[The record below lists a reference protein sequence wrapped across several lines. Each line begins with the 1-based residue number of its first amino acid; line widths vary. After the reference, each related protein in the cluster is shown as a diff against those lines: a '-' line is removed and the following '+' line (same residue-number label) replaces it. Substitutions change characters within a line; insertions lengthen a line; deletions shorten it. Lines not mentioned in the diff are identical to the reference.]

1 MDSKFLNLN
10 PQIFWLV
17 QRLFWSKKTQQ
28 QNCFGPI
35 RKNRNS
41 WLRIEKSRSSIWW
54 TAYSSLIITSFVLFF
69 ISSLSKRSLVTE
81 GLQNI
86 FFDRDGQ
93 VLRPFFSFANI
104 VHFAHWNCSTTFNK
118 MIGYKYW
125 KPRQKNLFPYF
136 DMRHIVFGVGVTM
149 F

>member
-1 MDSKFLNLN
+1 MDSKFLYLN
-10 PQIFWLV
+10 PEIFWLV
-17 QRLFWSKKTQQ
+17 QRLFRSKKTQQ

-41 WLRIEKSRSSIWW
+41 WLGIEKSRSSIWW
-54 TAYSSLIITSFVLFF
+54 TAYSSLRITSFVLSF

-81 GLQNI
+81 VCKT
-86 FFDRDGQ
+86 FFWQRWTGFKTF
-93 VLRPFFSFANI
+93 FFSFANI

-125 KPRQKNLFPYF
+125 KLRQKSWFPYF
-136 DMRHIVFGVGVTM
+136 VLST
-149 F
+149 